1 LREQVCPD
9 DQTRSSTLSFVVD
22 PVYVTV
28 TPVEIAVS
36 DPVAAPAGDE
46 LNRATED
53 ARRTAAVSLLGSNFR
68 ASR

>member
-1 LREQVCPD
+1 M
-9 DQTRSSTLSFVVD
+9 SFVVD

-28 TPVEIAVS
+28 TPFEIAVS

-53 ARRTAAVSLLGSNFR
+53 AARTAA
-68 ASR
+68 ASRREGRSNRDILGLSN